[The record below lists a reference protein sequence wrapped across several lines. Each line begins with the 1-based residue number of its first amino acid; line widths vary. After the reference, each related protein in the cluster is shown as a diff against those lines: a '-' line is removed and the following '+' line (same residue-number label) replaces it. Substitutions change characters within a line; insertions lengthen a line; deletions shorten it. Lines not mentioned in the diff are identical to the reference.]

1 MHCLVSESSVQC
13 AFLELWTYL
22 DKSLLQSKFFQHL
35 IFYVHCTL
43 CRIKVA
49 IAMEWEKISDLRPA
63 WVAIWTLWPRW
74 LWLAMSLCSGAIW
87 TRWRFV
93 AFVAQF
99 FHIANFLSRLRTS
112 ESEPRRQ
119 SEHSELRWCLG
130 LLRCNDR
137 LRRVW
142 IADCSDM
149 PLNLRGRVLKRA
161 PAVMHVGIFKLC
173 SRIWVEDKWT
183 WVEKP
188 EPHIEMN
195 HFYSNT
201 MSPIAL
207 PSRVQAPVAA
217 RPFAKAETCILV
229 LSR

>member
-1 MHCLVSESSVQC
+1 M
-13 AFLELWTYL
+13 
-22 DKSLLQSKFFQHL
+22 
-35 IFYVHCTL
+35 
-43 CRIKVA
+43 
-49 IAMEWEKISDLRPA
+49 
-63 WVAIWTLWPRW
+63 
-74 LWLAMSLCSGAIW
+74 
-87 TRWRFV
+87 
-93 AFVAQF
+93 
-99 FHIANFLSRLRTS
+99 
-112 ESEPRRQ
+112 
-119 SEHSELRWCLG
+119 
-130 LLRCNDR
+130 
-137 LRRVW
+137 W

-201 MSPIAL
+201 MSTIAL
-207 PSRVQAPVAA
+207 PSRVQAHVAVQ
-217 RPFAKAETCILV
+217 PFAKAETCILV